1 MKKFMLS
8 IDENLHQELKIKA
21 ITDNKSMN
29 EVILNALKKD
39 LSAKPEKEANKS
51 V

>member
-21 ITDNKSMN
+21 ITENKSMN
-29 EVILNALKKD
+29 EVILNALKND
-39 LSAKPEKEANKS
+39 LSAKPEEEGGK
-51 V
+51 

>member
-8 IDENLHQELKIKA
+8 IDERLHQELKIKA

-29 EVILNALKKD
+29 EVILNALI
-39 LSAKPEKEANKS
+39 KELANKPQKEDNKA
-51 V
+51 